1 MDEPVVV
8 VTDPR
13 AYTALVEQARR
24 AGRLLAVAYGSDWST
39 PARGALARFGRIAQR
54 HPDVLC
60 AAVNVDACR
69 ALAAAHAIA
78 SVPSFRVLRD
88 GREVGAVAGANLSVV
103 RTYIRAYR
111 PGRVADSSNGVGS
124 GGNSSDSDEEGEDDE
139 DKLVCRR
146 DGKVLTWSGYIDRES
161 LLDEPPREQARRA
174 PTGGM
179 RLGSHLE
186 VPHPSSSSPKQPV
199 AGSSASNVICIDD
212 DEEGSGGSGLGV
224 GGGNGEVNGSEES
237 TVSAL
242 VNMGFGAEQAR
253 AALAHHR
260 GQRPCSL
267 AVLVDWILAHP
278 TAGVAQQ
285 SKRPRR
291 EPVPVEQPPKTVP
304 EKSPEANAT
313 SATTA
318 TTTAEGPAVA
328 LRVRQPDGTF
338 VRGAFRAGHTLRD
351 VFRWVAAHR
360 TDTHARDAAFTLVL
374 ACPRTVFRGDA
385 SDGARTLAECGLA
398 PAASLMLAPCPHT

>member
-161 LLDEPPREQARRA
+161 LLDEPPRQQGACVSAVTSKCHTPRRLLQSNLLPGHQQA
-174 PTGGM
+174 T
-179 RLGSHLE
+179 
-186 VPHPSSSSPKQPV
+186 
-199 AGSSASNVICIDD
+199 SSA
-212 DEEGSGGSGLGV
+212 L
-224 GGGNGEVNGSEES
+224 
-237 TVSAL
+237 TTTK
-242 VNMGFGAEQAR
+242 R
-253 AALAHHR
+253 AA
-260 GQRPCSL
+260 
-267 AVLVDWILAHP
+267 VV
-278 TAGVAQQ
+278 V
-285 SKRPRR
+285 
-291 EPVPVEQPPKTVP
+291 V
-304 EKSPEANAT
+304 
-313 SATTA
+313 
-318 TTTAEGPAVA
+318 
-328 LRVRQPDGTF
+328 
-338 VRGAFRAGHTLRD
+338 
-351 VFRWVAAHR
+351 
-360 TDTHARDAAFTLVL
+360 LVL
-374 ACPRTVFRGDA
+374 AVATGR
-385 SDGARTLAECGLA
+385 
-398 PAASLMLAPCPHT
+398 